1 MYPLNLMTVKKSISL
16 LLCLTLFACSS
27 TEQVSHHDFSDNDYT
42 QSYASTHFSH
52 SQFTPINDGGIK
64 KPLDSDHQLM
74 MSLLNR
80 PMTEDQAMML
90 AFAQE
95 RARYT
100 NILNNHANNGVMIKG
115 EKVED
120 DMNNR
125 MGHVYAQLISKD
137 INSVLI
143 SGTR

>member
-1 MYPLNLMTVKKSISL
+1 MTIKKSISL

-27 TEQVSHHDFSDNDYT
+27 TEQVSHHDLSGNDLT
-42 QSYASTHFSH
+42 QNYAGYSFPH
-52 SQFTPINDGGIK
+52 SQFTPINNGGIK
-64 KPLDSDHQLM
+64 KPLGSDHQLM

-100 NILNNHANNGVMIKG
+100 HTFTNYANSGVVIKG
-115 EKVED
+115 AKVED
-120 DMNNR
+120 EISNR